1 MSEDL
6 KLQALLKAVN
16 QALRPLQSLQNE
28 TQNVASSIAD
38 TQQSLAALQAQSAK
52 IDGFRA
58 ASRQLSDT
66 QQQLKQA
73 KAETAALALAM
84 RASGQPA
91 EQQSRALEKA
101 RQHTAALQSQ
111 AQSLR
116 LAVQQQRASLND
128 AGISTRSLSSEQLR
142 LKAAA
147 AQTSQHLSGQQQQ
160 LQRLNQQQ
168 ERQNQTAERYRKG
181 QALAGQIRSGGAAAL
196 GLAKTGFTAGAALL
210 RPGYELARADAAL
223 LRPGYE
229 LARADAALQAK
240 TGLQKG
246 SPQAVALDKQ
256 ARSLS
261 VQTGV
266 PAQAVAQTQLD
277 IAQAGGSVD
286 DIAFATPVALN
297 MAQVNSHS
305 AADNAGLLMDAKS
318 AFGLDSGD
326 IAHLGDVINATL
338 DQTGMKFE
346 DLSSA
351 LGSVA
356 PVAKSAGVGV
366 EQTSAMLGLLAQNHI
381 TGVAAGDEV
390 GAILT
395 RLQTREGEGAI
406 AALGVSTRDENG
418 DARQILPL
426 LKDIQA
432 AFASKGMDAAQ
443 QTDAL
448 KSIVGAKA
456 ASSASLLTRGA
467 ASGELETLTAS
478 VQHADGGTARM
489 AQAQQDS
496 LGGDLQ
502 KLDASRAAIGVDLFA
517 PLDGP
522 LRTLTQEATQFLQTI
537 DQWLQDNP
545 TLASG
550 IATAAAVALTFVGA
564 LGAIGMAVWPVVSG
578 VGAIMAGVEILGGL
592 FTVVGGA
599 IVTAI
604 GAITLPVV
612 AIVAA
617 IVGGALL
624 IRQYWEPISAFISGV
639 AQGFSA
645 AMGPIGDAFA
655 PLQPVFAWVTD
666 KIKSVWNGFT
676 QLLEP
681 VKATQE
687 QLAAAGDMGKSFGNM
702 LAEALKIPGHALD
715 QLTSGIDWVLNK
727 LGIASSKSKQLKADL
742 PPDAAP
748 VENAAASEL
757 QPNLLTGGPSYRP
770 VVAPAAGSMTQQNAY
785 TSNITVNA
793 PAGMDAHEIGRVVQ
807 QHFAQQQF
815 EQQNRQRSA
824 MTGGFYP

>member
-84 RASGQPA
+84 RASSQPA

-223 LRPGYE
+223 
-229 LARADAALQAK
+229 QAK

-261 VQTGV
+261 VLTGI

-286 DIAFATPVALN
+286 DIASATPVALN

-326 IAHLGDVINATL
+326 IAHLGDVLNATL

-351 LGSVA
+351 LSSVA

-381 TGVAAGDEV
+381 TGAAAGDEV

-406 AALGVSTRDENG
+406 AALGVSTRDQNG

-502 KLDASRAAIGVDLFA
+502 KLDASKAAIGVDLFA
-517 PLDGP
+517 PLEGP

-537 DQWLQDNP
+537 DQWVQDNP

-748 VENAAASEL
+748 VENAAAPAASGL
-757 QPNLLTGGPSYRP
+757 QSNLLTSGPSYRP

>member
-16 QALRPLQSLQNE
+16 QALRPLQRLQNE
-28 TQNVASSIAD
+28 TQKVAGAMAY
-38 TQQSLAALQAQSAK
+38 TQRNLAVLQAQSAK

-58 ASRQLSDT
+58 ANRQLNDT

-91 EQQSRALEKA
+91 EQQSRGLEKA
-101 RQHTAALQSQ
+101 RQRTAALQSQ

-142 LKAAA
+142 LKAAT
-147 AQTSQHLSGQQQQ
+147 AQASQHLNGQQQQ
-160 LQRLNQQQ
+160 LTRLNQQQ

-181 QALAGQIRSGGAAAL
+181 QALAGQIRSAGAAGI
-196 GLAKTGFTAGAALL
+196 GLAKTGFTAG
-210 RPGYELARADAAL
+210 AAL

-261 VQTGV
+261 VQTGI

-286 DIAFATPVALN
+286 DIASATPVALN

-305 AADNAGLLMDAKS
+305 AEDNVGLLMDAKS

-326 IAHLGDVINATL
+326 IAHLGDVLSATL

-351 LGSVA
+351 LSSVA

-381 TGVAAGDEV
+381 TGAAAGAEI

-406 AALGVSTRDENG
+406 AALGVPTRDENG

-443 QTDAL
+443 QADAL
-448 KSIVGAKA
+448 NSIVGAKA

-502 KLDASRAAIGVDLFA
+502 KLDASKAAIGVDLFA
-517 PLDGP
+517 PLEGP
-522 LRTLTQEATQFLQTI
+522 LRTLTQEATQFLHTI

-550 IATAAAVALTFVGA
+550 IATAAAALTFVGA

-604 GAITLPVV
+604 GAITLPVA

-742 PPDAAP
+742 PPDATAAENDAAP
-748 VENAAASEL
+748 AASGL
-757 QPNLLTGGPSYRP
+757 QSNLLASGPSYRP

>member
-84 RASGQPA
+84 RASSQPA

-223 LRPGYE
+223 
-229 LARADAALQAK
+229 QAK

-261 VQTGV
+261 VQTGI

-277 IAQAGGSVD
+277 IAQAGGSAD
-286 DIAFATPVALN
+286 DIASATPVALN

-326 IAHLGDVINATL
+326 IAHLGDVLNATL

-351 LGSVA
+351 LSSVA

-381 TGVAAGDEV
+381 TGAAAGDEV

-406 AALGVSTRDENG
+406 AALGVSTRDDNG

-467 ASGELETLTAS
+467 ASGEADEAAS

-502 KLDASRAAIGVDLFA
+502 KLDASKAAIGVDLFA
-517 PLDGP
+517 PLEGP

-550 IATAAAVALTFVGA
+550 IATAAAVALTFVDA

-655 PLQPVFAWVTD
+655 PLQPVFTWVTD
-666 KIKSVWNGFT
+666 KIKSIWNGFT

-748 VENAAASEL
+748 VENAAASGL
-757 QPNLLTGGPSYRP
+757 QSNLLTGGPSYRP

-807 QHFAQQQF
+807 QHLDQQQF

-824 MTGGFYP
+824 MTGGLYP

>member
-38 TQQSLAALQAQSAK
+38 TQRSLAALQAQSAK

-128 AGISTRSLSSEQLR
+128 AGISMRSLSSEQLR

-147 AQTSQHLSGQQQQ
+147 AQTSQQLSGQQQQ

-223 LRPGYE
+223 
-229 LARADAALQAK
+229 QAK

-277 IAQAGGSVD
+277 IAQAGGSID
-286 DIAFATPVALN
+286 DIASATPVALN

-305 AADNAGLLMDAKS
+305 AGDNAGLLMDAKS
-318 AFGLDSGD
+318 AFGLNSGD
-326 IAHLGDVINATL
+326 IAHLGDVLNATL

-351 LGSVA
+351 LSSVA
-356 PVAKSAGVGV
+356 PVAKNAGMGV
-366 EQTSAMLGLLAQNHI
+366 EQTSAMLGLLAQHHI
-381 TGVAAGDEV
+381 TGAAAGEEV
-390 GAILT
+390 GAILA

-406 AALGVSTRDENG
+406 AALGVSTRDQNG
-418 DARQILPL
+418 DARPILPL

-489 AQAQQDS
+489 ARAQQDS

-502 KLDASRAAIGVDLFA
+502 KLDASKAAIGVDLFA
-517 PLDGP
+517 PLEGP

-676 QLLEP
+676 QLLAP

-702 LAEALKIPGHALD
+702 LADALKIPGHALD

-748 VENAAASEL
+748 VENAAASGL
-757 QPNLLTGGPSYRP
+757 QSNLLTGGPTYRP
-770 VVAPAAGSMTQQNAY
+770 VVAPAAGNMTQQNAY

-793 PAGMDAHEIGRVVQ
+793 SPGMDPNDVGRIVQ
-807 QHFAQQQF
+807 QHLAQQQF

>member
-84 RASGQPA
+84 RASSQPA

-147 AQTSQHLSGQQQQ
+147 AQTSQHLNGHQQQ

-196 GLAKTGFTAGAALL
+196 GLAKTGFTAG
-210 RPGYELARADAAL
+210 AAL

-286 DIAFATPVALN
+286 DIASATPVALN

-326 IAHLGDVINATL
+326 IAHLGDVLNATL

-351 LGSVA
+351 LSSVA

-381 TGVAAGDEV
+381 TGAVAGDEV

-702 LAEALKIPGHALD
+702 LVEALKIPGHALD

-727 LGIASSKSKQLKADL
+727 LGIASSKSKALKADL
-742 PPDAAP
+742 PPDAAAP
-748 VENAAASEL
+748 ESSAAPAASGL
-757 QPNLLTGGPSYRP
+757 QSNLLTSGPTYRP

-793 PAGMDAHEIGRVVQ
+793 SPGMDPNDVGRIVQ

>member
-28 TQNVASSIAD
+28 TQKVAGSIAD
-38 TQQSLAALQAQSAK
+38 TQRSLAALQAQSAK

-58 ASRQLSDT
+58 TSRQLNDT

-84 RASGQPA
+84 RNSHQPA

-101 RQHTAALQSQ
+101 RQRTAALQSQ

-116 LAVQQQRASLND
+116 LSMQQQRESLNG

-142 LKAAA
+142 LKTAA
-147 AQTSQHLSGQQQQ
+147 AQASQHLNGQQQQ
-160 LQRLNQQQ
+160 LQLLNQQQ

-181 QALAGQIRSGGAAAL
+181 QALAGKIRSASAAGI
-196 GLAKTGFTAGAALL
+196 GLAKAGFTAGAALL
-210 RPGYELARADAAL
+210 RPGYELART
-223 LRPGYE
+223 
-229 LARADAALQAK
+229 DAALQAK

-261 VQTGV
+261 VQTGI

-277 IAQAGGSVD
+277 IAQAGGTID
-286 DIAFATPVALN
+286 DITSATPVALN
-297 MAQVNSHS
+297 MAQVNQHS
-305 AADNAGLLMDAKS
+305 AEDNAGLLMETKS
-318 AFGLDSGD
+318 AFGLNSGD
-326 IAHLGDVINATL
+326 IAHLGDVLSATL
-338 DQTGMKFE
+338 DQAGMKFE

-351 LGSVA
+351 LSSVA

-366 EQTSAMLGLLAQNHI
+366 EQTSAMLGLLAKNHI
-381 TGVAAGDEV
+381 TGAAAGDEV
-390 GAILT
+390 GTILT
-395 RLQTREGEGAI
+395 QLQTRDGERTI

-432 AFASKGMDAAQ
+432 AFARKGMNATQ
-443 QTDAL
+443 QADVL

-456 ASSASLLTRGA
+456 ASSASLLTQGA

-478 VQHADGGTARM
+478 VQQSDGGTARR

-502 KLDASRAAIGVDLFA
+502 KLDASKAAIGVDLFA

-545 TLASG
+545 ALASG
-550 IATAAAVALTFVGA
+550 IATAAAVAMTFVGA
-564 LGAIGMAVWPVVSG
+564 LSAIGMAVWPVVSG

-599 IVTAI
+599 IVSAI

-624 IRQYWEPISAFISGV
+624 IRQYWEPVSAFISGV

-666 KIKSVWNGFT
+666 KVKSVWNGFT

-681 VKATQE
+681 VKATQA

-715 QLTSGIDWVLNK
+715 QLTSGINWVLNK
-727 LGIASSKSKQLKADL
+727 LGIVSSKSKDLKADL
-742 PPDAAP
+742 PPDAAAIESGAVP
-748 VENAAASEL
+748 DASGL
-757 QPNLLTGGPSYRP
+757 QTKVLTGGATYRP

-785 TSNITVNA
+785 TNNITVNA

-807 QHFAQQQF
+807 EHLNQQQF

>member
-16 QALRPLQSLQNE
+16 QALRPLQRLQNE
-28 TQNVASSIAD
+28 TQKVAGAMAY
-38 TQQSLAALQAQSAK
+38 TQRNLAVLQAQSAK

-58 ASRQLSDT
+58 ASRQLNDT

-73 KAETAALALAM
+73 KAETAALALVM

-101 RQHTAALQSQ
+101 RQRTAALQSQ

-142 LKAAA
+142 LKAAT
-147 AQTSQHLSGQQQQ
+147 AQASQHLNGQQQQ
-160 LQRLNQQQ
+160 LTRLNQQQ

-223 LRPGYE
+223 
-229 LARADAALQAK
+229 QAK

-261 VQTGV
+261 VQTGI

-277 IAQAGGSVD
+277 IAQAGGTVD
-286 DIAFATPVALN
+286 DIASATPVALN

-305 AADNAGLLMDAKS
+305 AEDNVGLLMDAKS

-326 IAHLGDVINATL
+326 IAHLGDVLSATL

-351 LGSVA
+351 LSSVA

-381 TGVAAGDEV
+381 TGAVAGAEI

-406 AALGVSTRDENG
+406 AALGVPTRDENG

-443 QTDAL
+443 QADAL
-448 KSIVGAKA
+448 NSIVGAKA

-502 KLDASRAAIGVDLFA
+502 KLDASKAAIGVDLFA
-517 PLDGP
+517 PLEGP

-599 IVTAI
+599 IVSAI
-604 GAITLPVV
+604 GAITLPVA

-742 PPDAAP
+742 PPDTTAAENDAAP
-748 VENAAASEL
+748 AASGL
-757 QPNLLTGGPSYRP
+757 QSNLLASGPSYRP
-770 VVAPAAGSMTQQNAY
+770 VVTPVAGSMTQQNAY

>member
-84 RASGQPA
+84 RASSQPA

-147 AQTSQHLSGQQQQ
+147 AQTSQHLNGHQQQ

-196 GLAKTGFTAGAALL
+196 GLAKTGFTAG
-210 RPGYELARADAAL
+210 AAL

-286 DIAFATPVALN
+286 DIASATPVALN

-326 IAHLGDVINATL
+326 IAHLGDVLNATL

-351 LGSVA
+351 LSSVA

-381 TGVAAGDEV
+381 TGAVAGDEV

-448 KSIVGAKA
+448 KSIVGSKA

-702 LAEALKIPGHALD
+702 LVEALKIPGHALD

-727 LGIASSKSKQLKADL
+727 LGIASSKSKALKADL
-742 PPDAAP
+742 PPDAAAP
-748 VENAAASEL
+748 ESSAAPAASGL
-757 QPNLLTGGPSYRP
+757 QSNLLTSGPTYRP

-793 PAGMDAHEIGRVVQ
+793 SPGMDPNDVGRIVQ

>member
-1 MSEDL
+1 
-6 KLQALLKAVN
+6 
-16 QALRPLQSLQNE
+16 
-28 TQNVASSIAD
+28 
-38 TQQSLAALQAQSAK
+38 
-52 IDGFRA
+52 
-58 ASRQLSDT
+58 
-66 QQQLKQA
+66 
-73 KAETAALALAM
+73 
-84 RASGQPA
+84 
-91 EQQSRALEKA
+91 
-101 RQHTAALQSQ
+101 
-111 AQSLR
+111 
-116 LAVQQQRASLND
+116 
-128 AGISTRSLSSEQLR
+128 
-142 LKAAA
+142 
-147 AQTSQHLSGQQQQ
+147 
-160 LQRLNQQQ
+160 
-168 ERQNQTAERYRKG
+168 
-181 QALAGQIRSGGAAAL
+181 
-196 GLAKTGFTAGAALL
+196 
-210 RPGYELARADAAL
+210 
-223 LRPGYE
+223 
-229 LARADAALQAK
+229 
-240 TGLQKG
+240 
-246 SPQAVALDKQ
+246 
-256 ARSLS
+256 
-261 VQTGV
+261 
-266 PAQAVAQTQLD
+266 
-277 IAQAGGSVD
+277 
-286 DIAFATPVALN
+286 
-297 MAQVNSHS
+297 
-305 AADNAGLLMDAKS
+305 
-318 AFGLDSGD
+318 
-326 IAHLGDVINATL
+326 
-338 DQTGMKFE
+338 
-346 DLSSA
+346 
-351 LGSVA
+351 
-356 PVAKSAGVGV
+356 
-366 EQTSAMLGLLAQNHI
+366 MLGLLAQNHI
-381 TGVAAGDEV
+381 TGAVAGDEV

-702 LAEALKIPGHALD
+702 LVEALKIPGHALD

-727 LGIASSKSKQLKADL
+727 LGIASSKSKALKADL
-742 PPDAAP
+742 PPDAAAP
-748 VENAAASEL
+748 ESSAAPAASGL
-757 QPNLLTGGPSYRP
+757 QSNLLTSGPTYRP

-793 PAGMDAHEIGRVVQ
+793 SPGMDPNDVGRIVQ